1 MRSRFEAEPRRC
13 AECGLEFSPKR
24 RAQRFCSKVCH
35 GKGHHRAKDG
45 LWCRLTWATETR
57 KGGVILVTVRFG
69 NGPLEHRIR
78 VLPNDFVAWP
88 EDLKRSINPKLRGKL
103 SISIVQQATEF
114 LALQSTKPEPEVEQQ
129 PPIDSPVPAVR
140 WKRGGF
146 HGFRCLTCGSETRI
160 IPGDPHHVYCPT
172 CDQTYRCRE
181 DNFTKI
187 SWEDGY
193 V

>member
-1 MRSRFEAEPRRC
+1 MVSADLGHGDAQGRSHPRDGAIR
-13 AECGLEFSPKR
+13 
-24 RAQRFCSKVCH
+24 QR
-35 GKGHHRAKDG
+35 
-45 LWCRLTWATETR
+45 
-57 KGGVILVTVRFG
+57 
-69 NGPLEHRIR
+69 PLEHRIR

-114 LALQSTKPEPEVEQQ
+114 LALQSTKPVPEVEQQ

-193 V
+193 VRTGLITT